1 MPACTHKAKEKPM
14 AKKKPLTVSEM
25 AKLGGH
31 ARKAKL
37 SKEQLTKIGKQGAA
51 KRWAKKGGK

>member
-1 MPACTHKAKEKPM
+1 MV
-14 AKKKPLTVSEM
+14 KKKALTVSEM

-37 SKEQLTKIGKQGAA
+37 SKTELSKIGKAGAA
-51 KRWAKKGGK
+51 KRWSKNRKKEESK